1 MSAFARRFV
10 QLEPGAYFDHR
21 EGQWQDA
28 IVFLLAGELAV
39 ECSSGER
46 HCFRAGDILTLA
58 RLPIGRVHNSGTEA
72 TRLLA
77 IWRASP
83 VSLAPADR
91 HTDKDPDPE

>member
-1 MSAFARRFV
+1 MSAFARRLV
-10 QLEPGAYFDHR
+10 ELEPGGHLDHR
-21 EGQWQDA
+21 DAQWQDA

-58 RLPIGRVHNSGTEA
+58 RLPIGRAHNSGTEA

>member
-1 MSAFARRFV
+1 MSAFARRLV
-10 QLEPGAYFDHR
+10 QLEPGADLDHR
-21 EGQWQDA
+21 ESQWQHA

-39 ECSSGER
+39 ECSHGQR

-58 RLPIGRVHNSGTEA
+58 RLPISRAHNSGPAA

>member
-1 MSAFARRFV
+1 MSAFARRLV
-10 QLEPGAYFDHR
+10 ELEPGAHVDHR
-21 EGQWQDA
+21 EVQWRDA

-58 RLPIGRVHNSGTEA
+58 RLPIGRVHNSGTAA